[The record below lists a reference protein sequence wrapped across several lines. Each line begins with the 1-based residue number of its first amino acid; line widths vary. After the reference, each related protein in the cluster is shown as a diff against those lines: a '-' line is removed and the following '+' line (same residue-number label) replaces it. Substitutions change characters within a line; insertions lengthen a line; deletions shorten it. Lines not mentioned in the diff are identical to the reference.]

1 MAGEAD
7 SCIVQHTC
15 AVSDTV
21 IHAHSV
27 VPGEWAVSQ
36 LSKPGIRSSPP
47 LVDCALSAPALMP
60 ERISSKITMM
70 GPIPVSGSR
79 VVSSAHTHV

>member
-1 MAGEAD
+1 M
-7 SCIVQHTC
+7 
-15 AVSDTV
+15 
-21 IHAHSV
+21 
-27 VPGEWAVSQ
+27 SQ